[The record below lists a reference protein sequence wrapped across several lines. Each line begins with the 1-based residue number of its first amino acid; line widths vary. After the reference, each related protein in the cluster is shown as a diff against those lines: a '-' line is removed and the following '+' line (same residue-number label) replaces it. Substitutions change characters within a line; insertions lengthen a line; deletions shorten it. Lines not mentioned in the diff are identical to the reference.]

1 MSREYKPQVI
11 EKTIQEDWIKNNKF
25 KATPDDREKFY
36 SSKPTPV
43 FVETALVVVVFLYEK
58 FTKSVQR

>member
-25 KATPDDREKFY
+25 KAIPDEREKFY
-36 SSKPTPV
+36 CLSMFPYPSGK
-43 FVETALVVVVFLYEK
+43 LSLIHI
-58 FTKSVQR
+58 